1 MERGEHWERL
11 SSTGWRRMAED
22 WLADNREKPET
33 LLDDDYQ
40 PSEVNLIVAEMRF
53 DAPPEKL
60 WDFILL
66 TTSLAETDWQFGQI
80 GAGMVEH
87 LLGWNGEN
95 YIDLVEKQ
103 ASVDAKFGRT
113 LLGLNK
119 YMMTDEV
126 WARVQALEK
135 NIRAGKLPEKNTE

>member
-1 MERGEHWERL
+1 MKRGEHWKHL
-11 SSTGWRRMAED
+11 SQAGWLRMAED
-22 WLADNREKPET
+22 WLADNREMPDT
-33 LLDDDYQ
+33 LLDDDYE
-40 PSEVNLIVAEMRF
+40 SSKVSLIVTEMRF

-66 TTSLAETDWQFGQI
+66 TSSLAETDWQFGQI

-87 LLGWNGEN
+87 LLGWNGES
-95 YIDLVEKQ
+95 YIDLVERQ
-103 ASVDAKFGRT
+103 ASIDANFART

-126 WARVQALEK
+126 WARVQTLERQ
-135 NIRAGKLPEKNTE
+135 IRKENAGNK